1 MSNDDGRIGHVLV
14 ARPKGIGLKYLIRL
28 IFIGIKNRK
37 VTSDYLDI
45 WYECQSQSWNYQV
58 NY

>member
-28 IFIGIKNRK
+28 IIIGIKK
-37 VTSDYLDI
+37 P
-45 WYECQSQSWNYQV
+45 
-58 NY
+58 

>member
-14 ARPKGIGLKYLIRL
+14 ARQKDIGLKYLMRL
-28 IFIGIKNRK
+28 IIIGIKIRK

-45 WYECQSQSWNYQV
+45 WYECQSQSWNYQAK
-58 NY
+58 Y